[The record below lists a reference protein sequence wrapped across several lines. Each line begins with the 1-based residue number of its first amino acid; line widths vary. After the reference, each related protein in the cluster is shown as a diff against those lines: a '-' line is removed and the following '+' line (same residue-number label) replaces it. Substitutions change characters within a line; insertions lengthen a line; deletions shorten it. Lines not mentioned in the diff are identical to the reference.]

1 MAKLEET
8 SSPLTTRPM
17 ALLLMVKPLGELT
30 LKLMPSLGLT
40 KIMFS
45 GERLL
50 MTGGIG
56 PLTWFRTA
64 LSKKQ
69 DPPSLA
75 TWTYTNRE
83 RTVVVPRG
91 STSWLTEPVTA

>member
-1 MAKLEET
+1 
-8 SSPLTTRPM
+8 M

-45 GERLL
+45 GKRLL
-50 MTGGIG
+50 MTGGTG

-64 LSKKQ
+64 SSK
-69 DPPSLA
+69 
-75 TWTYTNRE
+75 
-83 RTVVVPRG
+83 
-91 STSWLTEPVTA
+91 